1 VSDLVLTVKQ
11 CPTCEQTKPLSAF
24 WRNSGN
30 ADGHHRYCKTCARP
44 AIDRAIK
51 ARRELLGDEEF
62 RRRQRRSVA
71 MSRRRGTADPRPNQ
85 ARTSAYQELGRRHPE
100 ELAAIVRVER
110 QKLGLNPDSQRA
122 VS

>member
-11 CPTCEQTKPLSAF
+11 CPTCELTKPLSAF

-30 ADGHHRYCKTCARP
+30 ADGYRP
-44 AIDRAIK
+44 AIDRSIK

-62 RRRQRRSVA
+62 RARQRRSVA
-71 MSRRRGTADPRPNQ
+71 RSRRLGTADSRPNQ
-85 ARTSAYQELGRRHPE
+85 ARTLAFQELGRRHPE
-100 ELAAIVRVER
+100 ELAALVRIER

-122 VS
+122 R